1 MKIPSEG
8 PVVLPGILTRTSR
21 VETEGTEDTEGKGL
35 REEKLQ
41 ASPNVREK
49 SR

>member
-8 PVVLPGILTRTSR
+8 PVVLPGILTRISR
-21 VETEGTEDTEGKGL
+21 VETEGTEGIQLGL

-41 ASPNVREK
+41 ASPNVRDK
-49 SR
+49 